1 MEIKDL
7 IEGVYVLKNG
17 TILEVIDIGVYGG
30 VIQIYSNEENYID
43 DIRCTDKD
51 FLNLSANN
59 TDSVCEKFISFIMD
73 NEDKYNIC
81 EEELEEMN
89 FYKNKHYHSKQNGD
103 IVSRSKEFDDF
114 LNTVETKISFL
125 PKYIYEDTNIRSY
138 NITPVYYRNINIEI
152 HDIINIIK
160 FNGGIIKDLTTD
172 VWESEHLNN
181 DKLEKR
187 IALREQQILK
197 ILTPNTSNSKTRRI

>member
-1 MEIKDL
+1 MEINKL

-152 HDIINIIK
+152 HDIINIIN
-160 FNGGIIKDLTTD
+160 FNGGITKDLTTD
-172 VWESEHLNN
+172 AWESKHLSS
-181 DKLEKR
+181 DKFEKR
-187 IALREQQILK
+187 IASKEQQILE
-197 ILTPNTSNSKTRRI
+197 ILIPVTGNKKMRRI

>member
-114 LNTVETKISFL
+114 
-125 PKYIYEDTNIRSY
+125 KYC
-138 NITPVYYRNINIEI
+138 
-152 HDIINIIK
+152 
-160 FNGGIIKDLTTD
+160 
-172 VWESEHLNN
+172 
-181 DKLEKR
+181 
-187 IALREQQILK
+187 
-197 ILTPNTSNSKTRRI
+197 

>member
-138 NITPVYYRNINIEI
+138 NIEI
-152 HDIINIIK
+152 HDIINIIN
-160 FNGGIIKDLTTD
+160 FNGGITKDLTTD
-172 VWESEHLNN
+172 AWESEHLSS
-181 DKLEKR
+181 DKFEKR
-187 IALREQQILK
+187 IASKQQQILE
-197 ILTPNTSNSKTRRI
+197 ILIPVTGNKKMRRI

>member
-30 VIQIYSNEENYID
+30 VIQIYSNEENYIY

-152 HDIINIIK
+152 HDIINIIN
-160 FNGGIIKDLTTD
+160 FNGGITKDLTTD
-172 VWESEHLNN
+172 AWESEHLSS
-181 DKLEKR
+181 DKFEKR
-187 IALREQQILK
+187 IASKEQQILE
-197 ILTPNTSNSKTRRI
+197 ILIPVTGNKKMRRI

>member
-1 MEIKDL
+1 MEINKL
-7 IEGVYVLKNG
+7 IEGVYLLKNG
-17 TILEVIDIGVYGG
+17 TILELIDIGVYGG
-30 VIQIYSNEENYID
+30 VIQIYSNEHNYID

-152 HDIINIIK
+152 HDIINIIN
-160 FNGGIIKDLTTD
+160 FNGGITKDLTTD
-172 VWESEHLNN
+172 AWESEHLSS
-181 DKLEKR
+181 DKFEKR
-187 IALREQQILK
+187 IASKQQQILE
-197 ILTPNTSNSKTRRI
+197 ILIPVTGNKKMRRI

>member
-152 HDIINIIK
+152 HDIINII
-160 FNGGIIKDLTTD
+160 NLMAA
-172 VWESEHLNN
+172 LQ
-181 DKLEKR
+181 R
-187 IALREQQILK
+187 I
-197 ILTPNTSNSKTRRI
+197 

>member
-152 HDIINIIK
+152 HDIINIIN
-160 FNGGIIKDLTTD
+160 FNGGITKDLTTD
-172 VWESEHLNN
+172 AWESEHLSSDKFEKGSLQNN
-181 DKLEKR
+181 SR
-187 IALREQQILK
+187 Y
-197 ILTPNTSNSKTRRI
+197 

>member
-7 IEGVYVLKNG
+7 IEGVYFLKNG

-89 FYKNKHYHSKQNGD
+89 FYNNKHYHSKQNGG
-103 IVSRSKEFDDF
+103 IVSRSKEFNDF

-152 HDIINIIK
+152 HDIINIIN
-160 FNGGIIKDLTTD
+160 FNGGITKDLTTD
-172 VWESEHLNN
+172 AWESEHLSS
-181 DKLEKR
+181 DKFEKR
-187 IALREQQILK
+187 IASKEQQILE
-197 ILTPNTSNSKTRRI
+197 ILIPVTGNKKMRRI

>member
-1 MEIKDL
+1 MEINKL

-89 FYKNKHYHSKQNGD
+89 FYR
-103 IVSRSKEFDDF
+103 I
-114 LNTVETKISFL
+114 
-125 PKYIYEDTNIRSY
+125 
-138 NITPVYYRNINIEI
+138 NITIPNKMAILFPEVRNLMI
-152 HDIINIIK
+152 
-160 FNGGIIKDLTTD
+160 F
-172 VWESEHLNN
+172 
-181 DKLEKR
+181 
-187 IALREQQILK
+187 
-197 ILTPNTSNSKTRRI
+197 